1 MPIVGRDRRRFAFCI
16 IDAKPSGV
24 FEAPGPLAMAVTAA
38 SSLRRSA
45 MSVAQGDGLSKEVSF
60 EVDLKLLRSLK

>member
-1 MPIVGRDRRRFAFCI
+1 MYVLPYVFQYPLRFAFCI

-45 MSVAQGDGLSKEVSF
+45 MSVAQGDGLSEK
-60 EVDLKLLRSLK
+60 DLL